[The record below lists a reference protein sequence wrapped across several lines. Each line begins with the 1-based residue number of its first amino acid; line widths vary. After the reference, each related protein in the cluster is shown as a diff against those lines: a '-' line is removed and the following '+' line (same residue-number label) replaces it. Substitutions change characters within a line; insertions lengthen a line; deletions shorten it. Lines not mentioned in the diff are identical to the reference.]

1 MVKNW
6 TIIRDILL
14 KLEAASTPNTT
25 LNATDIPSFAE
36 QEVAYNMR
44 LLSEAG
50 YIKAI
55 ISESSTGDGQIYV
68 ALARSLTNPGH
79 ELLDTIRNDTVW
91 GKVQETF
98 KAKGIEMTFDL
109 VIAVGKKAMEAILL
123 S

>member
-1 MVKNW
+1 M
-6 TIIRDILL
+6 IIRNILL
-14 KLEAASTPNTT
+14 KLEAVNTPNTA
-25 LNATDIPSFAE
+25 LNAKDIPPFAE

-50 YIKAI
+50 YIKANI
-55 ISESSTGDGQIYV
+55 LESSSGDGQIAS
-68 ALARSLTNPGH
+68 ALARSLTNAGH

-98 KAKGIEMTFDL
+98 KTKGMEMTFDL
-109 VIAVGKKAMEAILL
+109 VIAVGKKAMESILF